1 MQIHNLTQGS
11 PEWDQFRLDHF
22 GASEA
27 AAMLGLSSKVTRNEL
42 LKMKHTGIAK
52 EYSDWVE
59 NVLFANG
66 HELEELARP
75 IMEAE
80 LGEDLY
86 PVTCSDGDLS
96 ASCDGLTL
104 DESIAWEHKQW
115 NDALAESVRNGIVP
129 DEYMPQCQQILMITG
144 AHELFFG
151 VSDGTESNR
160 EETTVYINPDWANR
174 IITGWQ
180 QFRKD
185 LKEYKPREIT
195 EKPEAEAIM
204 QLPALSIQIKGE
216 VTTSNLPQ
224 FKKAAETFISNIK
237 TNLQTDEDFANAE
250 STVKFCADTE
260 KKIELAKDAAI
271 AQTSSIDDLMR
282 TMDHIKDSLRV
293 KRLALEKLVK
303 TQKETIRNK
312 IIDDSYELAR
322 DHVGNLACE
331 IKLVKFHIIADSLCM
346 KRDFIQSTKNKRTL
360 SSLHNAVDTYLAEVK
375 IHLDAAAKNIREKIA
390 FLVDTNHEWLFPDIQ
405 QIIIKN
411 NDDFK
416 LLVET
421 RISDHKKKVAEET
434 QKKIDAEKKAE
445 ELARQEAEAKEH
457 VKIEEAKKQETFE
470 KGTEHLPPVNK
481 HLNKGE
487 MHASRPAA
495 ERDDIA
501 LREKLIIEARESL
514 IKQIPFLGF
523 GPASAVIK
531 AIANDEIKNVKIIF

>member
-1 MQIHNLTQGS
+1 MQTHNLIQGS

-27 AAMLGLSSKVTRNEL
+27 AAMLGLSSNVTRNEL

-66 HELEELARP
+66 HEVEAMARP
-75 IMEAE
+75 II
-80 LGEDLY
+80 EDMIGDELY
-86 PVTCSDGDLS
+86 PVTCTDGKLS
-96 ASCDGLTL
+96 ASCDGLTM
-104 DESIAWEHKQW
+104 DESVAFEHKQW
-115 NDALAESVRNGIVP
+115 NEQLAASIGSGLVP
-129 DEYMPQCQQILMITG
+129 DEYMSQCQQVLMVTG
-144 AHELFFG
+144 AEKLIF
-151 VSDGTESNR
+151 VTSDGTEDNFAS
-160 EETTVYINPDWANR
+160 TPVYPDESWFKKLR
-174 IITGWQ
+174 DGWHR
-180 QFRKD
+180 FKLD
-185 LKEYKPREIT
+185 LEDYKPREIT
-195 EKPEAEAIM
+195 EKPEADAIM

-224 FKKAAETFISNIK
+224 FKEAAETFISNIK
-237 TNLQTDEDFANAE
+237 TDLQTDEDFANAE

-303 TQKETIRNK
+303 TQKETIKNK
-312 IIDDSYELAR
+312 IIDDAYELAR
-322 DHVGNLACE
+322 DHVGNLASE

-375 IHLDAAAKNIREKIA
+375 INLDATAKDIREKIA

-405 QIIIKN
+405 QIITKS

-421 RISDHKKKVAEET
+421 RISDHKNKVAEET
-434 QKKIDAEKKAE
+434 KKKIDAEKEAE
-445 ELARQEAEAKEH
+445 ERETLAKENEERR
-457 VKIEEAKKQETFE
+457 IEEAKKEEARRIEAKAEVLRKAKQKNALDRNHQEKIALEAITSLDERFDF
-470 KGTEHLPPVNK
+470 
-481 HLNKGE
+481 LNKE
-487 MHASRPAA
+487 M
-495 ERDDIA
+495 
-501 LREKLIIEARESL
+501 
-514 IKQIPFLGF
+514 
-523 GPASAVIK
+523 ASAIVT
-531 AIANDEIKNVKIIF
+531 AIADNKIKNLVIIF